1 MRVLITGGTGFV
13 GGWTAKAI
21 SDAGHAVRFLVRN
34 PDKLHTTVAKLGVDV
49 SDFVVADITDRVAV
63 RGALRG
69 CDAVVHSAAL
79 VATDPRQTA
88 EMLATNMQGAQNVL
102 GQSVELGLDPIVH
115 VSSFTALFHPDLETL
130 TADLPVVGG
139 ADGYGTSKA
148 QVEIYARGLQDA
160 GAPVNI
166 TYPGMVLGPPVG
178 DQFGEAG
185 EGVRA
190 ALQIHAIPG
199 RSAAWLIVDVRD
211 LAALH
216 AALLEPGRGPRR
228 YTAGGHRVAA
238 ADLANL
244 LGQVAETPMV
254 AVPIPDTALRV
265 AGAVLDRANRFL
277 PFETPFT
284 WAGMQYYTQMP
295 ASDDS
300 PSERELGISYRDP
313 HQTVA
318 DTFEAIRAESG
329 WSPSVLV
336 GGPDL
341 QADVH
346 LVDAAADDGV
356 RVEPR
361 RVVPVPLEDGVVD
374 ASRFGLREHPGYGF
388 DLIALG
394 LAQRPALGDRHPRS
408 VVDSLGFP
416 RPVVGD
422 HQQLVVAVGHTPD
435 RCGFR
440 TAVLGEC
447 RQEQV
452 FGMNNILEAGGHGS
466 SLSVHGCPTHSPNTE
481 FPIMVCAIG
490 GYSSLRQLATRWT
503 DSATR

>member
-21 SDAGHAVRFLVRN
+21 CDAGHSVRFLVRN
-34 PDKLHTTVAKLGVDV
+34 PDKLQTTVAKLGVDV
-49 SDFVVADITDRVAV
+49 SDFAVADIVDRVAV
-63 RGALRG
+63 REALQG

-79 VATDPRQTA
+79 VATDPRQTP

-166 TYPGMVLGPPVG
+166 SYPGMVLGPPVG

-190 ALQIHAIPG
+190 AVQMHAIPG

-216 AALLEPGRGPRR
+216 AALIEPGRGPRR
-228 YTAGGHRVAA
+228 YTAGGHRVPA

-244 LGQVAETPMV
+244 IGEVAGTPMV
-254 AVPIPDTALRV
+254 AVPIPDSALRV

-300 PSERELGISYRDP
+300 PSERDLGITYRDP
-313 HQTVA
+313 KETVA
-318 DTFEAIRAESG
+318 DTFEAIRA
-329 WSPSVLV
+329 
-336 GGPDL
+336 
-341 QADVH
+341 
-346 LVDAAADDGV
+346 
-356 RVEPR
+356 
-361 RVVPVPLEDGVVD
+361 
-374 ASRFGLREHPGYGF
+374 
-388 DLIALG
+388 
-394 LAQRPALGDRHPRS
+394 
-408 VVDSLGFP
+408 
-416 RPVVGD
+416 
-422 HQQLVVAVGHTPD
+422 
-435 RCGFR
+435 
-440 TAVLGEC
+440 
-447 RQEQV
+447 
-452 FGMNNILEAGGHGS
+452 AGG
-466 SLSVHGCPTHSPNTE
+466 
-481 FPIMVCAIG
+481 
-490 GYSSLRQLATRWT
+490 
-503 DSATR
+503 